1 MRYRVGDKVRYVGYA
16 YTFADHNDPP
26 IDSEH
31 GEVVR
36 VVENSLSNYPY
47 DVVFIGDTVPW
58 VCAEDE
64 LEPDLSIQNVGKY
77 EDVPSR

>member
-16 YTFADHNDPP
+16 YTFADHDPP

-36 VVENSLSNYPY
+36 IVTNVPSNSPY
-47 DVVFIGDTVPW
+47 DVVFIGDTIPW
-58 VCAEDE
+58 IVAEDE